1 MDKVYIIVKNKNG
14 NPKIPVRWGL
24 RGDGECGYCLHR
36 GQIVCFTSFE
46 EANRVLMSFTDPD
59 YYYYDIIEYSATQ
72 HI

>member
-24 RGDGECGYCLHR
+24 QGGGGYGYCLYN
-36 GQIVCFTSFE
+36 GQIICFTSFE
-46 EANRVLMSFTDPD
+46 EANRVLMSFTDSD
-59 YYYYDIIEYSATQ
+59 YYDIIEYSATQ